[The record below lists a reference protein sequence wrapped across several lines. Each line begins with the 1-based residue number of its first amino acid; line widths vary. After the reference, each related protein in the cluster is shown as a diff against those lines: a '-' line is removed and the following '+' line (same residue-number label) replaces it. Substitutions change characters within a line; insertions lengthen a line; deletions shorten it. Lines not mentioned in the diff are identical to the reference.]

1 MKKELPN
8 KKREWVRLIL
18 SALVLFA
25 MVPITILAIP
35 KVMALTQPHTR
46 ELLQRQ
52 LESLGIGGWVAFLGI
67 QVIQVVV
74 AMIPGEPIEILA
86 GILYGPLWGTLTCML
101 GIFIGSIIVYLL
113 VRKLG
118 MPIVSIFID
127 PEKFQNLRILQDER
141 HFERI
146 AFLLF
151 FIPGTPK
158 DLLTWAA
165 GLIHIRPLRFFI
177 LSTIARLPS
186 ILTSTLAG
194 TTLLSGD
201 FSTTVLIFVV
211 TGCISMVGL
220 WAHKKLS

>member
-118 MPIVSIFID
+118 IPIVSIFID

-141 HFERI
+141 RFERI

>member
-52 LESLGIGGWVAFLGI
+52 LESLGIGGWIAFLGI

-141 HFERI
+141 RFERI

>member
-141 HFERI
+141 RFERI

-177 LSTIARLPS
+177 LSPIARLPS

>member
-52 LESLGIGGWVAFLGI
+52 LESQGIGGWIAFLGI

-141 HFERI
+141 RFERI

-165 GLIHIRPLRFFI
+165 GLIRIRPLRFFI

>member
-127 PEKFQNLRILQDER
+127 PEKFQNLRILQDE
-141 HFERI
+141 
-146 AFLLF
+146 LS
-151 FIPGTPK
+151 
-158 DLLTWAA
+158 
-165 GLIHIRPLRFFI
+165 LIHI
-177 LSTIARLPS
+177 
-186 ILTSTLAG
+186 
-194 TTLLSGD
+194 
-201 FSTTVLIFVV
+201 
-211 TGCISMVGL
+211 
-220 WAHKKLS
+220 

>member
-141 HFERI
+141 RFERI

-186 ILTSTLAG
+186 VLTSTLAG

>member
-141 HFERI
+141 RFERI

-165 GLIHIRPLRFFI
+165 GLIRIRPLRFFI

-201 FSTTVLIFVV
+201 FSTTVLIFVA
-211 TGCISMVGL
+211 TGCVSMVGL
-220 WAHKKLS
+220 WVHKKLS

>member
-101 GIFIGSIIVYLL
+101 GILIGSIIVYLL

-141 HFERI
+141 RFERI

>member
-52 LESLGIGGWVAFLGI
+52 LESQGIGGWVAFLGI

-141 HFERI
+141 RFERI

-201 FSTTVLIFVV
+201 FSTTVLIFVA
-211 TGCISMVGL
+211 TGCVSMVGL
-220 WAHKKLS
+220 WVHKKLS

>member
-52 LESLGIGGWVAFLGI
+52 RESLGIGGWVAFLGI

-141 HFERI
+141 RFERI

>member
-52 LESLGIGGWVAFLGI
+52 LESLGIGGWIAFLGI

-141 HFERI
+141 RFERI

-220 WAHKKLS
+220 WVHKKLS

>member
-141 HFERI
+141 RFERI

-194 TTLLSGD
+194 TTMLSGD
-201 FSTTVLIFVV
+201 FSTTVLIFVA

-220 WAHKKLS
+220 WFHKKLS

>member
-74 AMIPGEPIEILA
+74 AMIPD
-86 GILYGPLWGTLTCML
+86 
-101 GIFIGSIIVYLL
+101 
-113 VRKLG
+113 R
-118 MPIVSIFID
+118 
-127 PEKFQNLRILQDER
+127 
-141 HFERI
+141 
-146 AFLLF
+146 
-151 FIPGTPK
+151 
-158 DLLTWAA
+158 
-165 GLIHIRPLRFFI
+165 
-177 LSTIARLPS
+177 
-186 ILTSTLAG
+186 
-194 TTLLSGD
+194 
-201 FSTTVLIFVV
+201 
-211 TGCISMVGL
+211 
-220 WAHKKLS
+220 

>member
-101 GIFIGSIIVYLL
+101 GILIGSIIVYLL

-141 HFERI
+141 RFERI

-220 WAHKKLS
+220 WVHKKLS

>member
-127 PEKFQNLRILQDER
+127 PEKFLNLRILQDER
-141 HFERI
+141 RFERI

>member
-52 LESLGIGGWVAFLGI
+52 LESQGIGGWIAFLGI

-141 HFERI
+141 RFERI

-220 WAHKKLS
+220 WVHKKLS

>member
-113 VRKLG
+113 VRKLS

-141 HFERI
+141 RFERI

-165 GLIHIRPLRFFI
+165 GLIRIRPLRFFI

>member
-1 MKKELPN
+1 MKKKLPN

-141 HFERI
+141 RFERI

-165 GLIHIRPLRFFI
+165 GLIRIRPLRFFI

-201 FSTTVLIFVV
+201 FSTTVLIFVA
-211 TGCISMVGL
+211 TGCVSMVGL
-220 WAHKKLS
+220 WVHKKLS

>member
-35 KVMALTQPHTR
+35 KVMALTQTHTR
-46 ELLQRQ
+46 KLLQRQ

-141 HFERI
+141 RFERI

-201 FSTTVLIFVV
+201 FSTTVLIFVA

>member
-141 HFERI
+141 RFERI

>member
-1 MKKELPN
+1 MKKKLPN

-101 GIFIGSIIVYLL
+101 GILIGSIIVYLL

-141 HFERI
+141 RFERI

-201 FSTTVLIFVV
+201 FSTTVLIFVA
-211 TGCISMVGL
+211 TGCVSMVGL
-220 WAHKKLS
+220 WVHKKLS

>member
-52 LESLGIGGWVAFLGI
+52 LELLGIGGWVAFLGI

-141 HFERI
+141 RFERI

-177 LSTIARLPS
+177 LSTIARFPS

>member
-1 MKKELPN
+1 
-8 KKREWVRLIL
+8 
-18 SALVLFA
+18 
-25 MVPITILAIP
+25 
-35 KVMALTQPHTR
+35 
-46 ELLQRQ
+46 
-52 LESLGIGGWVAFLGI
+52 
-67 QVIQVVV
+67 
-74 AMIPGEPIEILA
+74 MIPGEPIEILA

-141 HFERI
+141 RFERI

>member
-141 HFERI
+141 RFERI

-165 GLIHIRPLRFFI
+165 GLIRIRPLRFFI

>member
-141 HFERI
+141 RFERI

-201 FSTTVLIFVV
+201 FSTTVLIFVA
-211 TGCISMVGL
+211 TGCVSMVGL
-220 WAHKKLS
+220 WVHKKLS

>member
-52 LESLGIGGWVAFLGI
+52 LESQGIGGWIAFLGI

-141 HFERI
+141 RFERI

>member
-35 KVMALTQPHTR
+35 KVMVLTQPHTR

-141 HFERI
+141 RFERI

-220 WAHKKLS
+220 WAHKKFS

>member
-141 HFERI
+141 RFERI

-194 TTLLSGD
+194 TTMLSGD
-201 FSTTVLIFVV
+201 FSTTVLIFVA

-220 WAHKKLS
+220 WVHKKLS

>member
-8 KKREWVRLIL
+8 KKREWLRLIL

-52 LESLGIGGWVAFLGI
+52 LESQGIGGWIAFLGI

-141 HFERI
+141 RFERI

-165 GLIHIRPLRFFI
+165 GLIRIRPLRFFI

>member
-52 LESLGIGGWVAFLGI
+52 LESLGISGWVAFLGI

-141 HFERI
+141 RFERI

>member
-141 HFERI
+141 RFERI

-220 WAHKKLS
+220 WVHKKLS

>member
-141 HFERI
+141 RFERI

-201 FSTTVLIFVV
+201 FSATVLIFVV
-211 TGCISMVGL
+211 TGCISIVGL

>member
-8 KKREWVRLIL
+8 KKREWLRLIL

-141 HFERI
+141 RFERI

-201 FSTTVLIFVV
+201 FSTTVLIFVA
-211 TGCISMVGL
+211 TGCVSMVGL
-220 WAHKKLS
+220 WVHKKLS

>member
-52 LESLGIGGWVAFLGI
+52 LESQGIGGWIAFLGI

-141 HFERI
+141 RFERI

-201 FSTTVLIFVV
+201 FSTTVLIFVA
-211 TGCISMVGL
+211 TGCVSMVGL
-220 WAHKKLS
+220 WVHKKLS

>member
-52 LESLGIGGWVAFLGI
+52 LESLGIGGWIAFLGI

-101 GIFIGSIIVYLL
+101 GIFMGSIIVYLL

-141 HFERI
+141 RFERI

>member
-101 GIFIGSIIVYLL
+101 GILIGSIIVYLL

-118 MPIVSIFID
+118 MPIVSIFIG

-141 HFERI
+141 RFERI

>member
-52 LESLGIGGWVAFLGI
+52 LESQGIGGWIAFLGI

-141 HFERI
+141 RFERI

-165 GLIHIRPLRFFI
+165 GLIRIRPLRFFI

-220 WAHKKLS
+220 WVHKKLS

>member
-35 KVMALTQPHTR
+35 KVMVLTQPHTR

-141 HFERI
+141 RFERI

-165 GLIHIRPLRFFI
+165 GLIRIRPLRFFI

>member
-8 KKREWVRLIL
+8 KKREWVRLVL

-52 LESLGIGGWVAFLGI
+52 LESQGIGGWVAFLGI

-141 HFERI
+141 RFERI

-220 WAHKKLS
+220 WVHKKLS

>member
-52 LESLGIGGWVAFLGI
+52 LESLGIGGWIAFLGI

-141 HFERI
+141 RFERI

-165 GLIHIRPLRFFI
+165 GLIRIRPLRFFI

-201 FSTTVLIFVV
+201 FSTTVLIFVA
-211 TGCISMVGL
+211 TGCVSMVGL
-220 WAHKKLS
+220 WVHKKLS